1 MVKNV
6 APLFAELEG
15 PDFYLLSGVEHG
27 MRFGAWVDRS
37 RLPKLTGLTTEE
49 VSYRLERAL
58 KRGLIEKRTIQY
70 EGYRLTFEG
79 YDTLALR
86 TFSKRDTID
95 GVGAKLGVGKE
106 SDVYE
111 VSSYRPMALKFHR
124 EGIGNFRKLNRE
136 RDYTADKQHSSDL
149 YTARIAA
156 EREFEILETLYP
168 TVSVPRPVDHNR
180 HTIVMEK
187 VDGQELSRTSL
198 EAEAVEPV
206 LRRLLT
212 EVSRAYEAGYV
223 HADLSEYNVF
233 VTADALVLFDWP
245 QAVGVDHD
253 NAHELLTRDIENILR
268 YFERSYPG
276 VTDGLDSDELADA
289 IAESNLGEI
298 RT

>member
-1 MVKNV
+1 
-6 APLFAELEG
+6 
-15 PDFYLLSGVEHG
+15 
-27 MRFGAWVDRS
+27 MRFSAWVDRD
-37 RLPKLTGLTTEE
+37 RLPSLTGLTTDE
-49 VSYRLERAL
+49 VSYRLERSL

-79 YDTLALR
+79 YDALALR

-136 RDYTADKQHSSDL
+136 RDYTADRRHSSDL

-156 EREFEILETLYP
+156 EREFDILEDLYP

-187 VDGQELSRTSL
+187 VHGQELARTTL
-198 EAEAVEPV
+198 EEDAVTPV
-206 LRRLLT
+206 LHRLLT
-212 EVSRAYEAGYV
+212 EVSRAYDAGYV

-233 VTADALVLFDWP
+233 VTEDDIILFDWP
-245 QAVGVDHD
+245 QAVDISHE
-253 NAHELLTRDIENILR
+253 NADELLRRDIVNIVR

-276 VTDGLDSDELADA
+276 VIPALDPGEIATA
-289 IAESNLGEI
+289 IATSNFGEI
-298 RT
+298 RL